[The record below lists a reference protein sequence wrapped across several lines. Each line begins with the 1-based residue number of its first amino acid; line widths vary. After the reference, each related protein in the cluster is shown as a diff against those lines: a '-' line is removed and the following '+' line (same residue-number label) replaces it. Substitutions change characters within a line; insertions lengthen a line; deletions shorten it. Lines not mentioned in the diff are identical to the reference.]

1 MSAAAPAPAVA
12 PPMALP
18 PAVVALVAKHPDLG
32 ELAFNFA
39 AALQRSEAAVQAE
52 WDEVDHLLGA
62 PPPPPPPPAE
72 AVAEYRPPAWFH
84 AAENIFLC
92 SLAHPFSAWAQ
103 VWFDEASVPA
113 DIPRAR
119 LLRLSDLGVSPILA
133 AKLCQLFHTHNEV
146 YERLLC
152 IEGRLADIRPYGGET
167 VEEFDERQTGMAE
180 YFDVTNAEFEA
191 VSEELRPYRRLIDLG
206 ALLFD
211 TAYNRSQAW
220 ERRQHL
226 VRVSEA
232 AAPAE
237 VFEGD
242 FPLHDPEWAEYLD
255 ALMAGVEAPGAEAHG
270 AEAPLPVP
278 STFALVDEA
287 LAFARAGP
295 APAPCRDVATEV
307 LDFSAAHYAAV
318 YEARLRTEFQTLA
331 QACEAY

>member
-1 MSAAAPAPAVA
+1 MSAAAPAPAPA
-12 PPMALP
+12 ALPPPRLALP
-18 PAVVALVAKHPDLG
+18 PAVAALIAKHSDLG

-62 PPPPPPPPAE
+62 PPPPPPAE
-72 AVAEYRPPAWFH
+72 AEAEYRPPAWFH
-84 AAENIFLC
+84 AAENIILC

-119 LLRLSDLGVSPILA
+119 LLRLNDLGVSPVLA

-146 YERLLC
+146 YERLLR
-152 IEGRLADIRPYGGET
+152 IEAANDIRPYDGET
-167 VEEFDERQTGMAE
+167 VEDFDERQTGLAE

-255 ALMAGVEAPGAEAHG
+255 ALMAGVEAPGAS
-270 AEAPLPVP
+270 APIPVP

-318 YEARLRTEFQTLA
+318 YEARRRTEFQTLA

>member
-1 MSAAAPAPAVA
+1 VAA
-12 PPMALP
+12 LI
-18 PAVVALVAKHPDLG
+18 AKHSDLG

-62 PPPPPPPPAE
+62 PPPPPPAE
-72 AVAEYRPPAWFH
+72 AEAEYRPPAWFH
-84 AAENIFLC
+84 AAENIILC

-119 LLRLSDLGVSPILA
+119 LLRLNDLGVSPVLA

-146 YERLLC
+146 YERLLR
-152 IEGRLADIRPYGGET
+152 IEAATDIRPYDGET
-167 VEEFDERQTGMAE
+167 VEDFDERQTGLVE

-255 ALMAGVEAPGAEAHG
+255 ALMAGVEAHG
-270 AEAPLPVP
+270 ASAPLPVP
-278 STFALVDEA
+278 STFDLVNET
-287 LAFARAGP
+287 LAFARARP
-295 APAPCRDVATEV
+295 VPAPCRDVATEV
-307 LDFSAAHYAAV
+307 LDFSVAHYAAV
-318 YEARLRTEFQTLA
+318 YEARLQTEFQTLA